1 MERTI
6 GQHGEVAARKPPVE
20 QAMDLFVYAP
30 LGFVLEAPE
39 LLPKLIE
46 RGRRQVAMARVL
58 GRFAVEKGEVRAG
71 KQLSKLQEQAAAT
84 LAGLGLAFAQPDQ
97 RSSTTTA
104 PGSAASSA
112 TAEDLAWA
120 AVEASPPTTDG
131 AVPEIVVVAPAD
143 PSALAIPDYDSL
155 AASQV
160 IPRLGGLSTGELEAV
175 RAYEAA
181 GRGRKTILN
190 KIAQLQ
196 AG

>member
-1 MERTI
+1 M
-6 GQHGEVAARKPPVE
+6 ADRKRPFD
-20 QAMDLFVYAP
+20 QAIDLFMYAP

-46 RGRRQVAMARVL
+46 RGRRQVDMARVL
-58 GRFAVEKGEVRAG
+58 GRFAVEKGEARAG

-84 LAGLGLAFAQPDQ
+84 LAGLGLAFAQPEQ
-97 RSSTTTA
+97 RSSTSTA
-104 PGSAASSA
+104 AGPTASSA

-120 AVEASPPTTDG
+120 PDATPPTTDG
-131 AVPEIVVVAPAD
+131 AGREVVVVAATD
-143 PSALAIPDYDSL
+143 PSRLAIPDYDSL

-160 IPRLGGLSTGELEAV
+160 IPRLGGLSTKELEAV
-175 RAYEAA
+175 RVYEAA

-196 AG
+196 TG